1 MDNTNTPTYTQQLPQ
16 VSLPSI
22 PVTVQALIEQ
32 GKFYLRR
39 VTDGSTIEVFGVER
53 DGRYI
58 IADEEG
64 LRKLVVA
71 HVEGCECGEQTD
83 YIIPSEVIELCLN
96 EHDEQ
101 LYQTDLQ
108 LLGKYRDLIL
118 NQDMMPEYEVSDYV
132 VYRDDRCYDGETN
145 DYDLP
150 PLGSLILVTA
160 ITKATTG
167 EWVMTGYTGVMG
179 RLTRVSGEAWRFVTY
194 KKTE

>member
-1 MDNTNTPTYTQQLPQ
+1 MDSTNTPVYTQQLPQ

-22 PVTVQALIEQ
+22 RAIVQALIEQ

-39 VTDGSTIEVFGVER
+39 VTDGSTTEVFGVER
-53 DGRYI
+53 EGRYI

-71 HVEGCECGEQTD
+71 HVEGCDCGEQTD
-83 YIIPSEVIELCLN
+83 YIIPSEIIELCLSK
-96 EHDEQ
+96 HDGQ

-108 LLGKYRDLIL
+108 LLEKYRDLIL
-118 NQDMMPEYEVSDYV
+118 DQDTVPEYGVSDYV
-132 VYRDDRCYDGETN
+132 VYRDDHCYDGETN

-167 EWVMTGYTGVMG
+167 EYVMTGYTGIMG
-179 RLTRVSGEAWRFVTY
+179 RLTRVSGEAWRFVIY